1 MQITNT
7 ILMVRPAAFR
17 MNEQT
22 KVNNYFQAEL
32 DIEQAQVNAKA
43 QAEFDAFVSKLRQAG
58 VKVMVYQDKIEH
70 DTPDSIFPNNWVSFH
85 QSGTIA
91 LYPMFAENRRR
102 ERNEEVLQLV
112 ESEGFKIA
120 KRIDYTKAEND
131 GFFLE
136 GTGSLILDRVN
147 RKAYCSLSVRADEQ
161 LLIKFCKDFNYSP
174 VIFRSY
180 QTVDNKRAVIY
191 HTNVLMALGTTFC
204 VICLDAIDDKNEREK
219 VIRELKADNK
229 EIIEISE
236 EQMHQFAGNM
246 LQVTGKDN
254 KTYLAM
260 SDAARNSLS
269 PDQVKTIQKH
279 TNILSSD
286 LNTIETL
293 GGGSARCM
301 MAEVFLPK
309 Q

>member
-43 QAEFDAFVSKLRQAG
+43 QAEFDAFVSKPRQAG

-174 VIFRSY
+174 VIF
-180 QTVDNKRAVIY
+180 
-191 HTNVLMALGTTFC
+191 
-204 VICLDAIDDKNEREK
+204 
-219 VIRELKADNK
+219 
-229 EIIEISE
+229 
-236 EQMHQFAGNM
+236 
-246 LQVTGKDN
+246 
-254 KTYLAM
+254 
-260 SDAARNSLS
+260 
-269 PDQVKTIQKH
+269 
-279 TNILSSD
+279 
-286 LNTIETL
+286 
-293 GGGSARCM
+293 
-301 MAEVFLPK
+301 
-309 Q
+309 

>member
-1 MQITNT
+1 MQITNA

-17 MNEQT
+17 LNEQT
-22 KVNNYFQAEL
+22 KVNNYFQAEMDL
-32 DIEQAQVNAKA
+32 EQAQINAKA
-43 QAEFDAFVSKLRQAG
+43 QAEFDTFVHKLREKG
-58 VKVMVYQDKIEH
+58 VTVMVYQDKIEH

-85 QSGTIA
+85 QSGHIA

-112 ESEGFKIA
+112 EAEGFRIKQ
-120 KRIDYTKAEND
+120 RIDYTEAEND

-147 RKAYCSLSVRADEQ
+147 RKAYCSLSIRADEQ

-174 VIFRSY
+174 VVFNAY
-180 QTVDNKRAVIY
+180 QTVDGKRAVIY

-204 VICLDAIDDKNEREK
+204 VICLDTIDDEAERKN
-219 VIRELKADNK
+219 VLAHLQADHK

-236 EQMHQFAGNM
+236 EQMHHFAGNM
-246 LQVTGKDN
+246 LQVVGQDQ
-254 KTYLAM
+254 KTFLVM
-260 SDAARNSLS
+260 SDAAKNSLNAEQLKS
-269 PDQVKTIQKH
+269 IEQH
-279 TNILSSD
+279 TSIISSD